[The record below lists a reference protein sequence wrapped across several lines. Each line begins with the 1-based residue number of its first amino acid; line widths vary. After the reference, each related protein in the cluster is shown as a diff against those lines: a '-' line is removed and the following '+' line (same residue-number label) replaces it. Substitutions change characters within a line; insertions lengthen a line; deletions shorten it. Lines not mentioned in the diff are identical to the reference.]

1 MPSPEKKNPV
11 SPVKFLLVGF
21 DGLRPDMVTPELMP
35 RLHRHAEQGVTFR
48 NHRCTFPSETYVNL
62 PSLVTGSAPSRHGMI
77 ANFFLDPNVDPRER
91 FLGYSVASIEKA
103 QAAYG
108 GRLFEAESLGEILHR
123 AGRRLAVIST
133 NSAGAVR
140 LTHPQVFDHDH
151 LSMACHAPEDSYPRD
166 EVAKIMS
173 TLGPPVPKVLP
184 DVKGLTYAS
193 DVFFKHLCRGELPD
207 LTILWYGEPDISHH
221 SYGLGSPES
230 QQVLRHVDAEF
241 GRLLDWWEASDAR
254 ESLQIM
260 VLSDHGHITK
270 KTKIDTGEL
279 LRDAGFKVG
288 EHLENGADLALIAGY
303 SGGIRVRD
311 KDPDL
316 IRAVGQALMELDVCG
331 MVFSA
336 GRNEVEGIV
345 PGSFAKEL
353 VMVEHPRSPDIY
365 YILRTADEPNE
376 HGYTG
381 TCFFDD
387 RWAAG
392 GGVHGGLHP
401 KELHSLCLASG
412 SLFGEAKATETHAGI
427 VDIAPTIL
435 HGLVVAAPQTIDGR
449 VLHEAFAKDSG
460 EPPDSVPEKFET
472 GVGPYQQVLH
482 RTRVGESCYLDG
494 GWRAA

>member
-1 MPSPEKKNPV
+1 M

-35 RLHRHAEQGVTFR
+35 RLHRYAEQGVTFR

-62 PSLVTGSAPSRHGMI
+62 PSLVTGSPPSQHGMI
-77 ANFFLDPNVDPRER
+77 ANFFLDPNVDTREPFQGFSVPR
-91 FLGYSVASIEKA
+91 IEKA

-108 GRLFEAESLGEILHR
+108 GRLFEAESLGEILQR

-133 NSAGAVR
+133 NSAGATR

-151 LSMACHAPEDSYPRD
+151 LSMACHNPEDSYPRD
-166 EVAKIMS
+166 EVAKIVS
-173 TLGPPVPKVLP
+173 ELGSPEPKSIP
-184 DVKGLTYAS
+184 DLKGVTYAS
-193 DVFFKHLCRGELPD
+193 DVFLDHLCRDELPD
-207 LTILWYGEPDISHH
+207 LTILWYGEPDISYH
-221 SYGLGSPES
+221 GFGVGSPES
-230 QQVLRHVDAEF
+230 RQVLRHADAEF

-270 KTKIDTGEL
+270 KTKIDTGGM
-279 LRDAGFKVG
+279 LRDAGFKVDG
-288 EHLENGADLALIAGY
+288 HLENGADLALIAGY
-303 SGGIRVRD
+303 GGGIRVRD

-316 IRAVGQALMELDVCG
+316 IRAIGQALMEQEVCG

-336 GRNEVEGIV
+336 GRNEVEGVV
-345 PGSFAKEL
+345 PGSFAKQL
-353 VMVEHPRSPDIY
+353 VMVDHPRSPDIY

-376 HGYTG
+376 YGYNG
-381 TCFFDD
+381 TCFFDG
-387 RWAAG
+387 RGTVG

-401 KELHSLCLASG
+401 KEMHSLCVTSG
-412 SLFGEAKATETHAGI
+412 SLFDEAKAAETHAGI

-435 HGLVVAAPQTIDGR
+435 HGLGIAAPRTMDGR
-449 VLHEAFAKDSG
+449 VLHEAFAKASS
-460 EPPDSVPEKFET
+460 EPPDAVPEKFET
-472 GVGPYQQVLH
+472 GFGPYQQVLH